1 MSGGLHMKKKIKMVL
16 LLLSLLIILII
27 IPFVIEKIILCE
39 KVFPFNIAINFS
51 KEVWFGFIAS
61 YLGAVG
67 TVLLGV
73 IALYQNKKYKELSD
87 SSERKLMEL
96 QNEIKIL
103 TEKSVYLIE
112 LNSKIEQAKY
122 YPILTDLKDIYWDL
136 KEENLEKYFNLEKDV
151 FQVSYKEE
159 NPEKTMGGYK
169 EAFKHYHTFMYTL
182 KNDGES
188 TIRNFRCTSII
199 KNNQKKEMG
208 AWIFE
213 SCDIE
218 PGAVL
223 RCVYATKFDIFEECK
238 NGKIETLTFIYEMEN
253 VLGDHF
259 KMSNDIYFYSSQNK
273 EWPNEIMEISPI
285 EMQ

>member
-1 MSGGLHMKKKIKMVL
+1 MKKKIKKGF

-27 IPFVIEKIILCE
+27 IPFIIEKIILCE
-39 KVFPFNIAINFS
+39 NVFPFNIVINFS
-51 KEVWFGFIAS
+51 KEVWFSFLAS

-73 IALYQNKKYKELSD
+73 IALYQNKRYKELSD

-122 YPILTDLKDIYWDL
+122 CPMLTDLKHTYWDV
-136 KEENLEKYFNLEKDV
+136 KGENLEKYFDLEKDV
-151 FQVSYKEE
+151 FQISYKEV

-169 EAFKHYHTFMYTL
+169 ETFKRYHTFVYTL

-199 KNNQKKEMG
+199 KNNQQNEMG
-208 AWIFE
+208 AWLFN

-223 RCVYATKFDIFEECK
+223 HCVYATEFDIFEECR
-238 NGKIETLTFIYEMEN
+238 NGEIETLTFAYEMEN

-259 KMSNDIYFYSSQNK
+259 KMSNDIYFYPSQNN
-273 EWPNEIMEISPI
+273 EWPSEIMEISPI

>member
-1 MSGGLHMKKKIKMVL
+1 MKKKIKMVL

-27 IPFVIEKIILCE
+27 IPFIIEKIILCE

-73 IALYQNKKYKELSD
+73 IALYQNKRYKELSD

-122 YPILTDLKDIYWDL
+122 YPILTDLKHTYWDV
-136 KEENLEKYFNLEKDV
+136 KGENLEKDV
-151 FQVSYKEE
+151 FQISYKEV

-169 EAFKHYHTFMYTL
+169 ETFKRYHTFVYTL

-199 KNNQKKEMG
+199 TKKQS
-208 AWIFE
+208 A
-213 SCDIE
+213 
-218 PGAVL
+218 
-223 RCVYATKFDIFEECK
+223 K
-238 NGKIETLTFIYEMEN
+238 
-253 VLGDHF
+253 
-259 KMSNDIYFYSSQNK
+259 
-273 EWPNEIMEISPI
+273 
-285 EMQ
+285 